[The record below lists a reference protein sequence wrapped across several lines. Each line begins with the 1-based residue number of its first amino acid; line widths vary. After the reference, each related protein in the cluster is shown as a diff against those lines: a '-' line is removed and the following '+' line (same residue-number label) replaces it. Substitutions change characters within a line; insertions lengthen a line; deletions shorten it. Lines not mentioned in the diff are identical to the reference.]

1 MTMEKTTP
9 EIVSEKLFSQKPC
22 VEKFNNELKK
32 KILKMR
38 EKSFKRLQNEN
49 IENSEEISP
58 EEEAKIAELADYI
71 TKYVQETGK
80 EQAIIDFQTGLN
92 LLNGY
97 KKESPIKSQIRLEED
112 GNFGEKTLAALLGAL
127 RYYSVNVIAQF
138 IRLGAINN
146 NLWQT
151 KDLAGINTDEK
162 IANITKKF
170 NERN

>member
-1 MTMEKTTP
+1 MEKTTP

-127 RYYSVNVIAQF
+127 RYYDLQI
-138 IRLGAINN
+138 IKKYIKLGTINN
-146 NLWQT
+146 TIWNT
-151 KDLAGINTDEK
+151 KNISTINTDAK
-162 IANITKKF
+162 IERTANKITGKDI
-170 NERN
+170 

>member
-138 IRLGAINN
+138 IRLDAINN

>member
-1 MTMEKTTP
+1 MEKTTP

>member
-1 MTMEKTTP
+1 MEKTTP

-71 TKYVQETGK
+71 AKYVQETGK
-80 EQAIIDFQTGLN
+80 KQAIIDFQTGLN

-97 KKESPIKSQIRLEED
+97 KKESVIKSLIRIEED
-112 GNFGEKTLAALLGAL
+112 GDFGEKTLAALLGAL
-127 RYYSVNVIAQF
+127 KYYPVSTIARF

-146 NLWQT
+146 NLWRT
-151 KDLAGINTDEK
+151 KSLAGVNTDEE

-170 NERN
+170 KERN